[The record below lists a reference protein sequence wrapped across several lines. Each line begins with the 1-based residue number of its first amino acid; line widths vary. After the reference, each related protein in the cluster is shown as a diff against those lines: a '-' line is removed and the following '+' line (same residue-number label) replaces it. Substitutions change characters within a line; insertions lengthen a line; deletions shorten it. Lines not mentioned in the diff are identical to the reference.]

1 MAFANVTIMGNL
13 GKDVESFKYNGYNG
27 EVEGA
32 KFSLAVSRGKD
43 DKKTTSW
50 FDCVCY
56 SAGTAKIAKEHLAK
70 GKCVV
75 VSGEISIKKWE
86 GKEGK
91 SGINVE
97 VGVERIYF
105 VPDGSGNS
113 NGASKP
119 AGSAAA
125 PAGSSRS
132 SAPAADPVDDDC
144 PF

>member
-13 GKDVESFKYNGYNG
+13 GKDVKMFKYNGRNG

-32 KFSLAVSRGKD
+32 KFSLAVSKGKD

-56 SAGTAKIAKEHLAK
+56 TAGTAKIAKEWLAK

-75 VSGEISIKKWE
+75 VRGELGIRKWE

-91 SGINVE
+91 EGTSVEVNVE
-97 VGVERIYF
+97 KIEF
-105 VPDGSGNS
+105 VPNGDGNG

-125 PAGSSRS
+125 PAGSTRS